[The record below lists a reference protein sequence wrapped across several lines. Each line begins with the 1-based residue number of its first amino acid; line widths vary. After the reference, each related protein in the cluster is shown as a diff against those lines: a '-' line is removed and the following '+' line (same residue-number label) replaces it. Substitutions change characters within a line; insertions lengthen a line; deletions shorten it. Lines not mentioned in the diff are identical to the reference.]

1 MKKTLLSVLVGLIC
15 ATGHAQNRE
24 STALTQISKSGA
36 TAAWARGITGR
47 GVVIGI
53 VDQGFDLTH
62 RDYLGRVVASR
73 NFYSAGP
80 VTWGIHGTAMAS
92 VAAGSA
98 NNSGTLGLAPG
109 AELIFA
115 QAGPGGAN
123 NILSEVSVYRALEW
137 LSTTRANIINL
148 SFGASYDTAFTNAVT
163 RNVQTGI
170 YFSPRAAGVNY
181 GSADHIINYYSR
193 ATNRGQILVA
203 AAGNQGLPY
212 SEFPGMYAT
221 RTDVNNQLVLG
232 GRMVI
237 VGAVDS
243 KNQIA
248 SFSNRAGHL
257 CQLASGLTCLD
268 SYRTRDFFV
277 VAPGVLTVAA
287 QANQL
292 TNGAN
297 GAYLV
302 SGTSSAAAYVSGGM
316 ALIKQAW
323 PQLRPEQLVN
333 LLLNTA
339 RDLGA
344 PGTDDVYGRGMVDFD
359 LATRPQG
366 TLRIANRQPLTG
378 GTVTGPVLS
387 ATAAATNAA
396 MAKLFRST
404 SIMQN
409 TQVVDQLGRNYTVDL
424 GRAVIGYNQNYSV
437 DSPWL
442 GIQGFHQARLPV
454 TNDLTARFLVGQTG
468 SALELEMDHH
478 SVKSQFQ
485 IGNMKETGYL
495 GNQGQGAM
503 SFGSSDTS
511 WFQVGMEKE
520 LVTDLAMIVKYGQ
533 AVTQVQNNAM
543 SMITT
548 DSHVYSRSW
557 SMGLAKYNLFNHRD
571 KFTVTAGT
579 PVSITQGRLQLTG
592 VVGYDYEELA
602 DGNTQANPIVATE
615 TVNLRS
621 TIQEYNL
628 VASYQQRF
636 DRASWQ
642 LNLVQKFNA
651 GGLAGQQSTY
661 AGVQFS
667 WIQ

>member
-24 STALTQISKSGA
+24 STALAQIDQSGA

-47 GVVIGI
+47 GVTIGI
-53 VDQGFDLTH
+53 IDQGFDPTH

-98 NNSGTLGLAPG
+98 NGLGTRGLAPD

-137 LSTTRANIINL
+137 LSTTKASIINM
-148 SFGASYDTAFTNAVT
+148 SFGASYDPGFVNAVT

-181 GSADHIINYYSR
+181 GAADDIINYYSR

-221 RTDVNNQLVLG
+221 RTNVNKELVLG
-232 GRMVI
+232 GRMIV

-257 CQLASGLTCLD
+257 CQLVSALTCLD

-277 VAPGVLTVAA
+277 VAPGVSIAAA
-287 QANQL
+287 QPNQL
-292 TNGAN
+292 TQGAN

-302 SGTSSAAAYVSGGM
+302 SGTSPAAAYVSGGM

-333 LLLNTA
+333 LVLSTA
-339 RDLGA
+339 RDLGT
-344 PGTDDVYGRGMVDFD
+344 PGTDDVYGRGLVDFD
-359 LATRPQG
+359 LATKPQG
-366 TLRIANRQPLTG
+366 TLRVANQQPISG
-378 GTVTGPVLS
+378 GAGTGPVLS

-404 SIMQN
+404 SIVQN
-409 TQVVDQLGRNYTVDL
+409 AQVLDQLGRNYTVDL
-424 GRAVIGYNQNYSV
+424 GRAVIGYNQNYSP

-442 GIQGFHQARLPV
+442 GIQGFQQTRLPV
-454 TNDLTARFLVGQTG
+454 TQTLSARFMVGQTG
-468 SALELEMDHH
+468 SAVEFEHD
-478 SVKSQFQ
+478 SRVIKSQLQF
-485 IGNMKETGYL
+485 GNMKENGYL

-511 WFQVGMEKE
+511 WVQVGIEKE
-520 LVTDLAMIVKYGQ
+520 LVTDIALMAKYAQ
-533 AVTQVQNNAM
+533 AITQVRNDAM
-543 SMITT
+543 SMIHT
-548 DSHVYSRSW
+548 DDHVYSRSW
-557 SMGLAKYNLFNHRD
+557 SLGLAKYNMFNHGDRLM
-571 KFTVTAGT
+571 FSAGI
-579 PVSITQGRLQLTG
+579 PVSVTQGRARLTG
-592 VVGYDYEELA
+592 VVGYEYEELS
-602 DGNTQANPIVATE
+602 DGNYQANPIVSTE
-615 TVNLRS
+615 TIDLRS
-621 TIQEYNL
+621 RTQEYNL
-628 VASYQQRF
+628 VAGYQQRF
-636 DRASWQ
+636 DKGQIQ
-642 LNLVQKFNA
+642 LNLIQKINA
-651 GGLAGQQSTY
+651 GGVAGQQSSY
-661 AGVQFS
+661 AGVMFS